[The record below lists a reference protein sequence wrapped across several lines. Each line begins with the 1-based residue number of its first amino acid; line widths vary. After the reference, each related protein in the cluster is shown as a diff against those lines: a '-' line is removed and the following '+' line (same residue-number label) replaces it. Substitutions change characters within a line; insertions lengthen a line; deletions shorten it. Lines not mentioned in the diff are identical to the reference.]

1 MHSVARTE
9 HFAISNSLLVL
20 RKQGFFE
27 EWCDCF
33 HFWISCFLTLYN
45 RPERS
50 SSFYVINKLAS
61 RKKKEKQNIKKMNTF
76 KRFSTLGCSFRG
88 RKLWWIEIPHTFSLH
103 CIFFIIHRNSI
114 PFEESWRSRIT
125 TLWRWIPQRCSLE
138 IWSHWRS
145 QP

>member
-1 MHSVARTE
+1 MSRTE
-9 HFAISNSLLVL
+9 HYEICNSLLLL
-20 RKQGFFE
+20 RKPGFFE
-27 EWCDCF
+27 EWCEGF

-61 RKKKEKQNIKKMNTF
+61 RKKRKTWLKKMNTF

-88 RKLWWIEIPHTFSLH
+88 KFDGLKYQIHFQ
-103 CIFFIIHRNSI
+103 FITYFWFNRNSI
-114 PFEESWRSRIT
+114 PFEEPWWSRIT